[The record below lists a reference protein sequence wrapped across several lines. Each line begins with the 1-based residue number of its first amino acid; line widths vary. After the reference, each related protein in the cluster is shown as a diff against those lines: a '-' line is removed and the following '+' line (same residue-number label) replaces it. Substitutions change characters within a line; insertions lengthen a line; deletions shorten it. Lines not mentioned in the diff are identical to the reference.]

1 MLHIR
6 STGGLFN
13 LSRLRAKTKTKR
25 VLIRELLHADDAALE
40 VHLQNRCE
48 RFAKACNDFSMT
60 NNLKKTVVMSLGT
73 SIPPRILV
81 NGSLLNVV
89 DKFSYLG
96 SVVDSSN
103 NLDDEINQRIGKAS
117 TNFGRLSSRVWKNH
131 HIAIKLKIKVYTACI
146 LSVLLCSSE
155 TWSTYRR
162 RENRLNAFHF
172 RWLRSILGVSWSDHV
187 PNSTI
192 LHLTG
197 SYDLTTIIR
206 QRRLRWLGHVH
217 RMEDGRLPKDILYSE
232 FYNAP
237 RRTGRPKLR
246 YKDVIKR
253 GMAGFQSLHIHGK
266 HFLPIAAD
274 GVPLSFGYSLSGT
287 SYAKKWRSAELIVD
301 DGMGHDDNGDTMI
314 IMRP

>member
-1 MLHIR
+1 MA
-6 STGGLFN
+6 
-13 LSRLRAKTKTKR
+13 SRRGAHT
-25 VLIRELLHADDAALE
+25 AA
-40 VHLQNRCE
+40 
-48 RFAKACNDFSMT
+48 
-60 NNLKKTVVMSLGT
+60 KKTGSMHFISDAFA
-73 SIPPRILV
+73 PFLV
-81 NGSLLNVV
+81 SREGINV
-89 DKFSYLG
+89 L
-96 SVVDSSN
+96 
-103 NLDDEINQRIGKAS
+103 
-117 TNFGRLSSRVWKNH
+117 
-131 HIAIKLKIKVYTACI
+131 
-146 LSVLLCSSE
+146 
-155 TWSTYRR
+155 
-162 RENRLNAFHF
+162 
-172 RWLRSILGVSWSDHV
+172 
-187 PNSTI
+187 NSTI

>member
-1 MLHIR
+1 MVA
-6 STGGLFN
+6 N
-13 LSRLRAKTKTKR
+13 L
-25 VLIRELLHADDAALE
+25 
-40 VHLQNRCE
+40 CE
-48 RFAKACNDFSMT
+48 RCFSAYSRYAGIDDVSRMISET
-60 NNLKKTVVMSLGT
+60 PK
-73 SIPPRILV
+73 
-81 NGSLLNVV
+81 SLLSITTRAIV
-89 DKFSYLG
+89 G
-96 SVVDSSN
+96 
-103 NLDDEINQRIGKAS
+103 
-117 TNFGRLSSRVWKNH
+117 
-131 HIAIKLKIKVYTACI
+131 IA
-146 LSVLLCSSE
+146 
-155 TWSTYRR
+155 
-162 RENRLNAFHF
+162 
-172 RWLRSILGVSWSDHV
+172 
-187 PNSTI
+187 
-192 LHLTG
+192 
-197 SYDLTTIIR
+197 TTIVVYR
-206 QRRLRWLGHVH
+206 FCVLPGKFLLFSSCPESVRLLTDFYLRVNVALRWLGHVH